1 MKHKIILAFWLFIA
15 AMATTL
21 KGHDAHYQD
30 TKPRIWETSSGSV
43 TGSFYLIKNQNVL
56 IEEPSGNIR
65 LLPIASLSTK
75 DKAFI
80 AQKQAWIDKI
90 NHMHGAT
97 ATKKQKPSS
106 QQSVASSS
114 ENKAPTNHSEVILIT
129 LALFALAII
138 IRFTPKLQ
146 PLRFAIPAL
155 ATVILLTASSFNY
168 RTLKV
173 MGSTT
178 RISFL
183 DSAFS
188 YYKPS
193 ISTRSDNTYYYVEST
208 GLPDHEMMLGITSW
222 QQQVPIPQCYVGT
235 NAWSIPIN
243 PTIAATP
250 VPVNQNHFL
259 RGAIALAING
269 IPIFNPYT
277 NTGVDAFL
285 DGQLDQFGGHCGR
298 ADDYHYHIAPAV
310 LYNKIPKTSPVAFAL
325 DGFAIYGDL
334 EPDGSA
340 QKSLDANH
348 GHYASDGVYHY
359 HSSTAAPYMIGN
371 MVGTVTE
378 DATMQIIP
386 QAAAKGVRPALTPL
400 KGATITH
407 CHPYPNENG
416 FKLTYTLNTE
426 KDTVDY
432 SWTPNGDYTYKFITA
447 SGATTNNYKGQA
459 LCKVT
464 VANKTINP
472 PKSAAFLDLQNHLHV
487 ILPNGKITFA
497 EVSIYNTRGQRMY
510 HQSGLNIQS
519 FDTQTNIDCNNYPSG
534 TYFLL
539 IQEKNDLPQTIKF
552 IIP

>member
-1 MKHKIILAFWLFIA
+1 MKHKIILALWLFIA
-15 AMATTL
+15 ATATTL
-21 KGHDAHYQD
+21 QGHDAHYQD
-30 TKPRIWETSSGSV
+30 TKPRIWETSSGTV
-43 TGSFYLIKNQNVL
+43 IGSFYLVKNDNVL

-65 LLPIASLSTK
+65 RLSIASLSPK
-75 DKAFI
+75 DKDFI
-80 AQKQAWIDKI
+80 AQKQAWIEKI
-90 NHMHGAT
+90 NQMHKISAKPNEGHSFNNAAT
-97 ATKKQKPSS
+97 TAAAKHPS
-106 QQSVASSS
+106 
-114 ENKAPTNHSEVILIT
+114 TNRPEAMIIT
-129 LALFALAII
+129 FVLLALAFL

-146 PLRFAIPAL
+146 PLRFAVPAL
-155 ATVILLTASSFNY
+155 ATVILLTASSF
-168 RTLKV
+168 TLRSMKW
-173 MGSTT
+173 MGLST

-193 ISTRSDNTYYYVEST
+193 ISTRSDNNYYYVESL
-208 GLPDHEMMLGITSW
+208 GLPDHEMMIGITAW

-235 NAWSIPIN
+235 NAWSIPMN

-259 RGAIALAING
+259 RGAIALAVNG

-285 DGQLDQFGGHCGR
+285 DGQLDQYGGHSGR
-298 ADDYHYHIAPAV
+298 ADDYHYHIAPSV
-310 LYNKIPKTSPVAFAL
+310 LYNKIPKTSPVAIAL
-325 DGFAIYGDL
+325 DGFAIYGNL

-348 GHYASDGVYHY
+348 GHYGSDGIYHY
-359 HSSTAAPYMIGN
+359 HSSAAAPYMIGN

-407 CHPYPNENG
+407 CHPYPNGNG
-416 FKLTYTLNTE
+416 FKLTYTLNAD

-432 SWTPNGDYTYKFITA
+432 SWTNNGDYTYKFITPA
-447 SGATTNNYKGQA
+447 GTTTNNYKGQA

-464 VANKTINP
+464 VGNKRLPTSGSWVYVDEQHQLNIFLQGDA
-472 PKSAAFLDLQNHLHV
+472 SSYTAA
-487 ILPNGKITFA
+487 T
-497 EVSIYNTRGQRMY
+497 IYNTRGQIMQNLTLTNSY
-510 HQSGLNIQS
+510 SNIA
-519 FDTQTNIDCNNYPSG
+519 CNQWPAG
-534 TYFLL
+534 TYFLV
-539 IQEKNDLPQTIKF
+539 IQRKNDRLQTIKF
-552 IIP
+552 VIP

>member
-1 MKHKIILAFWLFIA
+1 MKHKIILALWLFIA
-15 AMATTL
+15 ATATTL
-21 KGHDAHYQD
+21 QGHDAHYQD
-30 TKPRIWETSSGSV
+30 TKPRIWETSSGTV
-43 TGSFYLIKNQNVL
+43 IGSFYLVKNDNVL

-65 LLPIASLSTK
+65 RLSIASLSPK
-75 DKAFI
+75 DKDFI
-80 AQKQAWIDKI
+80 AQKQAWIEKI
-90 NHMHGAT
+90 NQLHKISAKPNEGQSFNSAAT
-97 ATKKQKPSS
+97 TAAAKHPSTNR
-106 QQSVASSS
+106 S
-114 ENKAPTNHSEVILIT
+114 EAMIIT
-129 LALFALAII
+129 FVLLALAFL

-146 PLRFAIPAL
+146 PLRFAVPAL
-155 ATVILLTASSFNY
+155 ATVILLTASSFTF
-168 RTLKV
+168 RSMKW
-173 MGSTT
+173 MGLST

-188 YYKPS
+188 FYKPS
-193 ISTRSDNTYYYVEST
+193 ISTRSDNNYYYVESL
-208 GLPDHEMMLGITSW
+208 GLPDHEMMIGITAW

-235 NAWSIPIN
+235 NAWSIPMN

-259 RGAIALAING
+259 RGAIALAVNG

-285 DGQLDQFGGHCGR
+285 DGQLDQYGGHSGR
-298 ADDYHYHIAPAV
+298 ADDYHYHIAPSV

-325 DGFAIYGDL
+325 DGFAIYGNL

-348 GHYASDGVYHY
+348 GHYGSDGIYHY
-359 HSSTAAPYMIGN
+359 HSSAAAPYMIGN

-407 CHPYPNENG
+407 CHPYPNGNG
-416 FKLTYTLNTE
+416 FKLTYTLNAD

-432 SWTPNGDYTYKFITA
+432 SWTNNGDYTYKFITPA
-447 SGATTNNYKGQA
+447 GTTTNNYKGQA

-464 VANKTINP
+464 VGNKRLPTSGSWVYVDEQHQLNIFLQGNA
-472 PKSAAFLDLQNHLHV
+472 SSYTAA
-487 ILPNGKITFA
+487 T
-497 EVSIYNTRGQRMY
+497 IYNTRGQIMQNLTLANSY
-510 HQSGLNIQS
+510 NNIA
-519 FDTQTNIDCNNYPSG
+519 CNQWPAG
-534 TYFLL
+534 TYFLV
-539 IQEKNDLPQTIKF
+539 IQRKNDRLQTIKF
-552 IIP
+552 VIP

>member
-1 MKHKIILAFWLFIA
+1 MKHKIILTFWLFIA
-15 AMATTL
+15 AMAAPL
-21 KGHDAHYQD
+21 QGHDAHYQD
-30 TKPRIWETSSGSV
+30 TKPRVWETTSGSV
-43 TGSFYLIKNQNVL
+43 TGSFYLVKNQNVL

-65 LLPIASLSTK
+65 LLPIASLSSK
-75 DKAFI
+75 DKVFI

-90 NHMHGAT
+90 NQMHKISAKHNEGHSINSAAT
-97 ATKKQKPSS
+97 TAAAKNPS
-106 QQSVASSS
+106 
-114 ENKAPTNHSEVILIT
+114 TNRPEVIFIT
-129 LALFALAII
+129 LTLFALAII

-155 ATVILLTASSFNY
+155 ATVILLTASSFTY

-173 MGSTT
+173 MGLTT

-193 ISTRSDNTYYYVEST
+193 ISTRSDNTYYYVESL
-208 GLPDHEMMLGITSW
+208 GLPDHEMMLGITAW
-222 QQQVPIPQCYVGT
+222 QQQVPIPQCYVGA

-259 RGAIALAING
+259 RGAIALAVNG

-285 DGQLDQFGGHCGR
+285 DGQLDQYGGHSGR
-298 ADDYHYHIAPAV
+298 ADDYHYHIAPTV

-348 GHYASDGVYHY
+348 GHYGTDGVYHY
-359 HSSTAAPYMIGN
+359 HSSAAAPYMIGN

-407 CHPYPNENG
+407 CHPYPTGNG
-416 FKLTYTLNTE
+416 FKLTYTLNAD

-432 SWTPNGDYTYKFITA
+432 SWTTNGDYTYKFITPA
-447 SGATTNNYKGQA
+447 GTTTNNYKGQA
-459 LCKVT
+459 PCKVT
-464 VANKTINP
+464 VANKSISKT
-472 PKSAAFLDLQNHLHV
+472 KSTAFLDVQNHLH
-487 ILPNGKITFA
+487 ILLPNAKITVT
-497 EVSIYNTRGQRMY
+497 EMSIYNTRGQQMH
-510 HQSGLNIQS
+510 HQSGLN
-519 FDTQTNIDCNNYPSG
+519 TQDLETQNSIDCNNYPSG

-539 IQEKNDLPQTIKF
+539 IQGKNDLPQTIKF
-552 IIP
+552 VIP

>member
-1 MKHKIILAFWLFIA
+1 MKHKIILALWLFIA
-15 AMATTL
+15 ATATTL
-21 KGHDAHYQD
+21 QGHDAHYQD
-30 TKPRIWETSSGSV
+30 TKPRIWETSSGTV
-43 TGSFYLIKNQNVL
+43 IGSFYLVKNDNVL

-65 LLPIASLSTK
+65 RLSIASLSPK
-75 DKAFI
+75 DKEFI
-80 AQKQAWIDKI
+80 AQKQAWIEKI
-90 NHMHGAT
+90 NQVHKISAKPNEGHSFNSAAT
-97 ATKKQKPSS
+97 TADAKHPSTNR
-106 QQSVASSS
+106 S
-114 ENKAPTNHSEVILIT
+114 EAMIIT
-129 LALFALAII
+129 FVLLALAFL

-146 PLRFAIPAL
+146 PLRFAVPAL
-155 ATVILLTASSFNY
+155 ATVILLTASSFTF
-168 RTLKV
+168 RSMKW
-173 MGSTT
+173 MGLST

-193 ISTRSDNTYYYVEST
+193 ISTRSDNNYYYVESL
-208 GLPDHEMMLGITSW
+208 GLPDHEMMIGITAW

-235 NAWSIPIN
+235 NAWSIPMN

-259 RGAIALAING
+259 RGAIALAVNG

-285 DGQLDQFGGHCGR
+285 DGQLDQYGGHSGR
-298 ADDYHYHIAPAV
+298 ADDYHYHIAPSV

-325 DGFAIYGDL
+325 DGFAIYGNL

-348 GHYASDGVYHY
+348 GHYGSDGIYHY
-359 HSSTAAPYMIGN
+359 HSSAAAPYMIGN

-407 CHPYPNENG
+407 CHPYPNGNG
-416 FKLTYTLNTE
+416 FKLTYTLNAD

-432 SWTPNGDYTYKFITA
+432 SWTNNGDYTYKFITPA
-447 SGATTNNYKGQA
+447 GTTTNNYKGQA

-464 VANKTINP
+464 VGNKRLPTSGSWVYVDEQHQLNIFLQGNA
-472 PKSAAFLDLQNHLHV
+472 SSYTAA
-487 ILPNGKITFA
+487 T
-497 EVSIYNTRGQRMY
+497 IYNTRGQIMQNLTLTNSY
-510 HQSGLNIQS
+510 NNIA
-519 FDTQTNIDCNNYPSG
+519 CNQWPAG
-534 TYFLL
+534 TYFLV
-539 IQEKNDLPQTIKF
+539 IQRKNDRLQTIKF
-552 IIP
+552 VIP

>member
-1 MKHKIILAFWLFIA
+1 MKHKIILALWLFIA
-15 AMATTL
+15 ATATTL
-21 KGHDAHYQD
+21 QGHDAHYQD
-30 TKPRIWETSSGSV
+30 TKPRIWETSSGTV
-43 TGSFYLIKNQNVL
+43 IGSFYLVKNDNVL

-65 LLPIASLSTK
+65 RLSIASLSPK
-75 DKAFI
+75 DKDFI
-80 AQKQAWIDKI
+80 AQKQAWIEKI
-90 NHMHGAT
+90 NQLHKISAKPNEGHSFNSAAAT
-97 ATKKQKPSS
+97 AAAKHPSTNR
-106 QQSVASSS
+106 S
-114 ENKAPTNHSEVILIT
+114 EAMIIT
-129 LALFALAII
+129 FVLLALAFL

-146 PLRFAIPAL
+146 PLRFAVPAL
-155 ATVILLTASSFNY
+155 ATVILLTASSFTF
-168 RTLKV
+168 RSMKW
-173 MGSTT
+173 MGLST

-193 ISTRSDNTYYYVEST
+193 ISTRSDNNYYYVESL
-208 GLPDHEMMLGITSW
+208 GLPDHEMMIGITAW

-235 NAWSIPIN
+235 NAWSIPMN

-259 RGAIALAING
+259 RGAIALAVNG

-285 DGQLDQFGGHCGR
+285 DGQLDQYGGHSGR
-298 ADDYHYHIAPAV
+298 ADDYHYHIAPSV

-325 DGFAIYGDL
+325 DGFAIYGNL

-348 GHYASDGVYHY
+348 GHYGSDGIYHY
-359 HSSTAAPYMIGN
+359 HSSAAAPYMIGN

-407 CHPYPNENG
+407 CHPYPNGNG
-416 FKLTYTLNTE
+416 FKLTYTLNAD

-432 SWTPNGDYTYKFITA
+432 SWTNNGDYTYKFITPA
-447 SGATTNNYKGQA
+447 GTTTNNYKGQA

-464 VANKTINP
+464 VGNKRLPTSGSWVYVDEQHQLNIFLQGDA
-472 PKSAAFLDLQNHLHV
+472 SSFTAA
-487 ILPNGKITFA
+487 T
-497 EVSIYNTRGQRMY
+497 IYNTRGQIMQNLTLTNSY
-510 HQSGLNIQS
+510 SNIA
-519 FDTQTNIDCNNYPSG
+519 CNQWPAG
-534 TYFLL
+534 TYFLV
-539 IQEKNDLPQTIKF
+539 IQRKNDRLQTIKF
-552 IIP
+552 VIP

>member
-1 MKHKIILAFWLFIA
+1 MKHKIILALWLFIA
-15 AMATTL
+15 ATATTL
-21 KGHDAHYQD
+21 QGHDAHYQD
-30 TKPRIWETSSGSV
+30 TKPRIWETSSGTV
-43 TGSFYLIKNQNVL
+43 IGSFYLVKNDNVL

-65 LLPIASLSTK
+65 RLSIASLSPK
-75 DKAFI
+75 DKDFI
-80 AQKQAWIDKI
+80 AQKQAWIEKI
-90 NHMHGAT
+90 NQMHKISA
-97 ATKKQKPSS
+97 KPSEGHS
-106 QQSVASSS
+106 FNSAATTAVAKNPS
-114 ENKAPTNHSEVILIT
+114 TNRPEAMIIT
-129 LALFALAII
+129 FVLLALAFL

-146 PLRFAIPAL
+146 PLRFAVPAL
-155 ATVILLTASSFNY
+155 ATVILLTASSFTF
-168 RTLKV
+168 RSMKW
-173 MGSTT
+173 MGLST

-193 ISTRSDNTYYYVEST
+193 ISTRSDNNYYYVESL
-208 GLPDHEMMLGITSW
+208 GLPDHEMMIGITAW

-235 NAWSIPIN
+235 NAWSIPMN

-259 RGAIALAING
+259 RGAIALAVNG

-285 DGQLDQFGGHCGR
+285 DGQLDQYGGHSGR
-298 ADDYHYHIAPAV
+298 ADDYHYHIAPSV
-310 LYNKIPKTSPVAFAL
+310 LYNKIPKTSPVAIAL
-325 DGFAIYGDL
+325 DGFAIYGNL

-348 GHYASDGVYHY
+348 GHYGSDGIYHY
-359 HSSTAAPYMIGN
+359 HSSAAAPYMIGN

-407 CHPYPNENG
+407 CHPYPNGNG
-416 FKLTYTLNTE
+416 FKLTYTLNAD

-432 SWTPNGDYTYKFITA
+432 SWTNNGDYTYKFITPA
-447 SGATTNNYKGQA
+447 GTTTNNYKGQA

-464 VANKTINP
+464 VGNKRLSTSGSWVYVDEQHQLNIFLQGDA
-472 PKSAAFLDLQNHLHV
+472 SSYTAA
-487 ILPNGKITFA
+487 T
-497 EVSIYNTRGQRMY
+497 IYNTRGQIMQNLTLTNSY
-510 HQSGLNIQS
+510 SNIA
-519 FDTQTNIDCNNYPSG
+519 CNQWPAG
-534 TYFLL
+534 TYFLV
-539 IQEKNDLPQTIKF
+539 IQRKNDRLQTIKF
-552 IIP
+552 VIP

>member
-1 MKHKIILAFWLFIA
+1 MKHKIILALWLFIA
-15 AMATTL
+15 ATATTL
-21 KGHDAHYQD
+21 QGHDAHYQD
-30 TKPRIWETSSGSV
+30 TKPRIWETSSGTV
-43 TGSFYLIKNQNVL
+43 IGSFYLVKNDNVL

-65 LLPIASLSTK
+65 RLSIASLSPK
-75 DKAFI
+75 DKDFI
-80 AQKQAWIDKI
+80 AQKQAWIENINQLHKI
-90 NHMHGAT
+90 SAKPNEGHSFNSAAAT
-97 ATKKQKPSS
+97 AAAKHPSTNR
-106 QQSVASSS
+106 S
-114 ENKAPTNHSEVILIT
+114 EAMIIT
-129 LALFALAII
+129 FVLLALAFL

-146 PLRFAIPAL
+146 PLRFAVPAL
-155 ATVILLTASSFNY
+155 ATVILLTASSFTF
-168 RTLKV
+168 RSMKW
-173 MGSTT
+173 MGLST

-193 ISTRSDNTYYYVEST
+193 ISTRSDNNYYYVESL
-208 GLPDHEMMLGITSW
+208 GLPDHEMMIGITAW

-235 NAWSIPIN
+235 NAWSIPMN

-259 RGAIALAING
+259 RGAIALAVNG

-285 DGQLDQFGGHCGR
+285 DGQLDQYGGHSGR
-298 ADDYHYHIAPAV
+298 ADDYHYHIAPSV
-310 LYNKIPKTSPVAFAL
+310 LYNKIPKTSPVAIAL
-325 DGFAIYGDL
+325 DGFAIYGNL

-348 GHYASDGVYHY
+348 GHYGSDGIYHY
-359 HSSTAAPYMIGN
+359 HSSAAAPYMIGN

-407 CHPYPNENG
+407 CHPYPNGNG
-416 FKLTYTLNTE
+416 FKLTYTLNAD

-432 SWTPNGDYTYKFITA
+432 SWTNNGDYTYKFITPA
-447 SGATTNNYKGQA
+447 GTTTNNYKGQA

-464 VANKTINP
+464 VGNKRLPTYGSWVYVDEQHQLNIFLPGNA
-472 PKSAAFLDLQNHLHV
+472 SSYTAA
-487 ILPNGKITFA
+487 T
-497 EVSIYNTRGQRMY
+497 IYNTRGQIMQNLTLTNSY
-510 HQSGLNIQS
+510 SNIA
-519 FDTQTNIDCNNYPSG
+519 CNQWPAG
-534 TYFLL
+534 TYFLV
-539 IQEKNDLPQTIKF
+539 IQRKNDRLQTIKF
-552 IIP
+552 VIP

>member
-1 MKHKIILAFWLFIA
+1 MKHKIILALWLFIA
-15 AMATTL
+15 ATATTL
-21 KGHDAHYQD
+21 QGHDAHYQD
-30 TKPRIWETSSGSV
+30 TKPRIWETSSGTV
-43 TGSFYLIKNQNVL
+43 IGSFYLVKNDNVL

-65 LLPIASLSTK
+65 RLSIASLSPK
-75 DKAFI
+75 DKDFI
-80 AQKQAWIDKI
+80 AQKQAWIEKI
-90 NHMHGAT
+90 NQLHKISAKPNEGHSFNSAAAT
-97 ATKKQKPSS
+97 AAAKHPSTNR
-106 QQSVASSS
+106 S
-114 ENKAPTNHSEVILIT
+114 EAMIIT
-129 LALFALAII
+129 FVLLALAFL

-146 PLRFAIPAL
+146 PLRFAVPAL
-155 ATVILLTASSFNY
+155 ATVILLTASSFTF
-168 RTLKV
+168 RSMKW
-173 MGSTT
+173 MGLST

-193 ISTRSDNTYYYVEST
+193 ISTRSDNNYYYVESL
-208 GLPDHEMMLGITSW
+208 GLPDHEMMIGITAW

-235 NAWSIPIN
+235 NAWSIPMN

-259 RGAIALAING
+259 RGAIALAVNG

-285 DGQLDQFGGHCGR
+285 DGQLDQYGGHSGR
-298 ADDYHYHIAPAV
+298 ADDYHYHIAPSV

-325 DGFAIYGDL
+325 DGFAIYGNL

-348 GHYASDGVYHY
+348 GHYGSDGIYHY
-359 HSSTAAPYMIGN
+359 HSSAAAPYMIGN

-407 CHPYPNENG
+407 CHPYPNGNG
-416 FKLTYTLNTE
+416 FKLTYTLNAD

-432 SWTPNGDYTYKFITA
+432 SWTNNGDYTYKFITPA
-447 SGATTNNYKGQA
+447 GTTTNNYKGQA

-464 VANKTINP
+464 VGNKRLPTYGSWVYVDEQHQLNIFLPGNA
-472 PKSAAFLDLQNHLHV
+472 SSYTAA
-487 ILPNGKITFA
+487 T
-497 EVSIYNTRGQRMY
+497 IYNTRGQIMQNLTLTNSY
-510 HQSGLNIQS
+510 SNIA
-519 FDTQTNIDCNNYPSG
+519 CNQWPAG
-534 TYFLL
+534 TYFLV
-539 IQEKNDLPQTIKF
+539 IQRKNDRLQTIKF
-552 IIP
+552 VIP

>member
-1 MKHKIILAFWLFIA
+1 MKHKIILALWLFIA
-15 AMATTL
+15 ATATTL
-21 KGHDAHYQD
+21 QGHDAHYQD
-30 TKPRIWETSSGSV
+30 TKPRIWETSSGTV
-43 TGSFYLIKNQNVL
+43 IGSFYLVKNDNVL

-65 LLPIASLSTK
+65 RLSIASLSPK
-75 DKAFI
+75 DKDFI
-80 AQKQAWIDKI
+80 AQKQAWIEKI
-90 NHMHGAT
+90 NQMHKISAKPSEGHSFNSAAAT
-97 ATKKQKPSS
+97 AAAKHPSTNR
-106 QQSVASSS
+106 S
-114 ENKAPTNHSEVILIT
+114 EAMIIT
-129 LALFALAII
+129 FVLLALAFL

-146 PLRFAIPAL
+146 PLRFAVPAL
-155 ATVILLTASSFNY
+155 ATVILLTASSFTF
-168 RTLKV
+168 RSMKW
-173 MGSTT
+173 MGLST

-193 ISTRSDNTYYYVEST
+193 ISTRSDNNYYYVESL
-208 GLPDHEMMLGITSW
+208 GLPDHEMMIGITAW

-235 NAWSIPIN
+235 NAWSIPMN

-259 RGAIALAING
+259 RGAIALAVNG

-285 DGQLDQFGGHCGR
+285 DGQLDQYGGHSGR
-298 ADDYHYHIAPAV
+298 ADDYHYHIAPSV

-325 DGFAIYGDL
+325 DGFAIYGNL

-348 GHYASDGVYHY
+348 GHYGSDGIYHY
-359 HSSTAAPYMIGN
+359 HSSAAAPYMIGN

-407 CHPYPNENG
+407 CHPYPNGNG
-416 FKLTYTLNTE
+416 FKLTYTLNAD

-432 SWTPNGDYTYKFITA
+432 SWTNNGDYTYKFITPA
-447 SGATTNNYKGQA
+447 GTTTNNYKGQA

-464 VANKTINP
+464 VGNKRLPTSGSWVYVDEQHQLNIFLPGNA
-472 PKSAAFLDLQNHLHV
+472 SSYTAA
-487 ILPNGKITFA
+487 T
-497 EVSIYNTRGQRMY
+497 IYNTRGQIMQNLTLTNLY
-510 HQSGLNIQS
+510 NNIA
-519 FDTQTNIDCNNYPSG
+519 CNQWPAG
-534 TYFLL
+534 TYFLV
-539 IQEKNDLPQTIKF
+539 IQRKNDRLQTIKF
-552 IIP
+552 VIP

>member
-1 MKHKIILAFWLFIA
+1 MKHKIILALWLFIA
-15 AMATTL
+15 ATATTL
-21 KGHDAHYQD
+21 QGHDAHYQD
-30 TKPRIWETSSGSV
+30 TKPRIWETSSGTV
-43 TGSFYLIKNQNVL
+43 IGSFYLVKNDNVL

-65 LLPIASLSTK
+65 RLSIASLSPK
-75 DKAFI
+75 DKDFI
-80 AQKQAWIDKI
+80 AQKQAWIEKI
-90 NHMHGAT
+90 NQMHKISAKPNEGHSFNSAAT
-97 ATKKQKPSS
+97 TADAKNPSTNR
-106 QQSVASSS
+106 S
-114 ENKAPTNHSEVILIT
+114 EAMIIT
-129 LALFALAII
+129 FVLLALAFL

-146 PLRFAIPAL
+146 PLRFAVPAL
-155 ATVILLTASSFNY
+155 ATVILLTASSFTF
-168 RTLKV
+168 RSMKW
-173 MGSTT
+173 MGLST

-193 ISTRSDNTYYYVEST
+193 ISTRSDNNYYYVESL
-208 GLPDHEMMLGITSW
+208 GLPDHEMMIGITAW

-235 NAWSIPIN
+235 NAWSIPMN

-259 RGAIALAING
+259 RGAIALAVNG

-285 DGQLDQFGGHCGR
+285 DGQLDQYGGHSGR
-298 ADDYHYHIAPAV
+298 ADDYHYHIAPSV

-325 DGFAIYGDL
+325 DGFAIYGNL

-348 GHYASDGVYHY
+348 GHYGSDGIYHY
-359 HSSTAAPYMIGN
+359 HSSAAAPYMIGN

-407 CHPYPNENG
+407 CHPYPNGNG
-416 FKLTYTLNTE
+416 FKLTYTLNAD

-432 SWTPNGDYTYKFITA
+432 SWTNNGDYTYKFITPA
-447 SGATTNNYKGQA
+447 GTTTNNYKGQA

-464 VANKTINP
+464 VGNKRLPTSGSWVYVDEQHQLNIFLQGNA
-472 PKSAAFLDLQNHLHV
+472 SSYTAA
-487 ILPNGKITFA
+487 T
-497 EVSIYNTRGQRMY
+497 IYNTRGQIMQNLTLTNLY
-510 HQSGLNIQS
+510 NNIA
-519 FDTQTNIDCNNYPSG
+519 CNQWPAG
-534 TYFLL
+534 TYFLV
-539 IQEKNDLPQTIKF
+539 IQRKNDRLQTIKF
-552 IIP
+552 VIP

>member
-1 MKHKIILAFWLFIA
+1 MKHKIILALWLFIA
-15 AMATTL
+15 ATATTL
-21 KGHDAHYQD
+21 QGHDAHYQD
-30 TKPRIWETSSGSV
+30 TKPRIWETSSGTV
-43 TGSFYLIKNQNVL
+43 IGSFYLVKNDNVL

-65 LLPIASLSTK
+65 RLSIASLSPK
-75 DKAFI
+75 DKDFI
-80 AQKQAWIDKI
+80 AQKQAWIEKI
-90 NHMHGAT
+90 NQMHKISAKPNEGHSFNSAAAT
-97 ATKKQKPSS
+97 AAAKHPS
-106 QQSVASSS
+106 
-114 ENKAPTNHSEVILIT
+114 TNRPEAIIIT
-129 LALFALAII
+129 FVLLALAFL

-146 PLRFAIPAL
+146 PLRFAVPAL
-155 ATVILLTASSFNY
+155 ATVILLTASSFTF
-168 RTLKV
+168 RSMKW
-173 MGSTT
+173 MGLST

-193 ISTRSDNTYYYVEST
+193 ISTRSDNNYYYVESL
-208 GLPDHEMMLGITSW
+208 GLPDHEMMIGITAW

-235 NAWSIPIN
+235 NAWSIPMN

-259 RGAIALAING
+259 RGAIALAVNG

-285 DGQLDQFGGHCGR
+285 DGQLDQYGGHSGR
-298 ADDYHYHIAPAV
+298 ADDDHYHIAPSV

-325 DGFAIYGDL
+325 DGFAIYGNL

-348 GHYASDGVYHY
+348 GHYGSDGIYQY
-359 HSSTAAPYMIGN
+359 HSSAAAPHMIGN

-407 CHPYPNENG
+407 CHPYPNGNG
-416 FKLTYTLNTE
+416 FKLTYTLNAD

-432 SWTPNGDYTYKFITA
+432 SWTNNGDYTYKFITPA
-447 SGATTNNYKGQA
+447 GTTTNNYKGQA

-464 VANKTINP
+464 VGNKRLPTSGSWVYVDEQHQLNIFLQGNA
-472 PKSAAFLDLQNHLHV
+472 SSYTAA
-487 ILPNGKITFA
+487 T
-497 EVSIYNTRGQRMY
+497 IYNTRGQIMQNLTLTNSY
-510 HQSGLNIQS
+510 SNIA
-519 FDTQTNIDCNNYPSG
+519 CNQWPAG
-534 TYFLL
+534 TYFLV
-539 IQEKNDLPQTIKF
+539 IQRKNDRLQTIKF
-552 IIP
+552 VIP

>member
-1 MKHKIILAFWLFIA
+1 MKHKIILALWLFIA
-15 AMATTL
+15 ATATTL
-21 KGHDAHYQD
+21 QGHDAHYQD
-30 TKPRIWETSSGSV
+30 TKPRIWETSSGTV
-43 TGSFYLIKNQNVL
+43 IGSFYLVKNDNVL

-65 LLPIASLSTK
+65 RLSIASLSPK
-75 DKAFI
+75 DKDFI
-80 AQKQAWIDKI
+80 AQKQAWIENINQLHKI
-90 NHMHGAT
+90 SAKPNEGHSFNSAAAT
-97 ATKKQKPSS
+97 AAAKHPSTNR
-106 QQSVASSS
+106 S
-114 ENKAPTNHSEVILIT
+114 EAMIIT
-129 LALFALAII
+129 FVLLALAFL

-146 PLRFAIPAL
+146 PLRFAVPAL
-155 ATVILLTASSFNY
+155 ATVILLTASSFTF
-168 RTLKV
+168 RSMKW
-173 MGSTT
+173 MGLST

-193 ISTRSDNTYYYVEST
+193 ISTRSDNNYYYVESL
-208 GLPDHEMMLGITSW
+208 GLPDHEMMIGITAW

-235 NAWSIPIN
+235 NAWSIPMN

-259 RGAIALAING
+259 RGAIALAVNG

-285 DGQLDQFGGHCGR
+285 DGQLDQYGGHSGR
-298 ADDYHYHIAPAV
+298 ADDYHYHIAPSV

-325 DGFAIYGDL
+325 DGFAIYGNL

-348 GHYASDGVYHY
+348 GHYGSDGIYHY
-359 HSSTAAPYMIGN
+359 HSSAAAPYMIGN

-407 CHPYPNENG
+407 CHPYPNGNG
-416 FKLTYTLNTE
+416 FKLTYTLNAD

-432 SWTPNGDYTYKFITA
+432 SWTNNGDYTYKFITPA
-447 SGATTNNYKGQA
+447 GTTTNNYKGQA

-464 VANKTINP
+464 VGNKRLPTSGSWVYVDEQHQLNIFLQGDA
-472 PKSAAFLDLQNHLHV
+472 SSFTAA
-487 ILPNGKITFA
+487 T
-497 EVSIYNTRGQRMY
+497 IYNTRGQIMQNLTLTNSY
-510 HQSGLNIQS
+510 SNIA
-519 FDTQTNIDCNNYPSG
+519 CNQWPAG
-534 TYFLL
+534 TYFLV
-539 IQEKNDLPQTIKF
+539 IQRKNDRLQTIKF
-552 IIP
+552 VIP

>member
-1 MKHKIILAFWLFIA
+1 MKHKIILALWLFIA
-15 AMATTL
+15 ATATTL
-21 KGHDAHYQD
+21 QGHDAHYQD
-30 TKPRIWETSSGSV
+30 TKPRIWETSSGTV
-43 TGSFYLIKNQNVL
+43 IGSFYLVKNDNVL

-65 LLPIASLSTK
+65 RLSIASLSPK
-75 DKAFI
+75 DKDFI
-80 AQKQAWIDKI
+80 AQKQAWIEKI
-90 NHMHGAT
+90 NQLHKISAKPNEGHSFNSAAAT
-97 ATKKQKPSS
+97 AAAKHPSTNR
-106 QQSVASSS
+106 S
-114 ENKAPTNHSEVILIT
+114 EAMIIT
-129 LALFALAII
+129 FVLLALAFL

-146 PLRFAIPAL
+146 PLRFAVPAL
-155 ATVILLTASSFNY
+155 ATVILLTASSFTF
-168 RTLKV
+168 RSMKW
-173 MGSTT
+173 MGLST

-193 ISTRSDNTYYYVEST
+193 ISTRSDNNYYYVESL
-208 GLPDHEMMLGITSW
+208 GLPDHEMMIGITAW

-235 NAWSIPIN
+235 NAWSIPMN

-259 RGAIALAING
+259 RGAIALAVNG

-285 DGQLDQFGGHCGR
+285 DGQLDQYGGHSGR
-298 ADDYHYHIAPAV
+298 ADDYHYHIAPSV

-325 DGFAIYGDL
+325 DGFAIYGNL

-348 GHYASDGVYHY
+348 GHYGSDGIYHY
-359 HSSTAAPYMIGN
+359 HSSAAAPYMIGN

-407 CHPYPNENG
+407 CHPYPNGNG
-416 FKLTYTLNTE
+416 FKLTYTLNAD

-432 SWTPNGDYTYKFITA
+432 IWTNNGDYTYKFITPA
-447 SGATTNNYKGQA
+447 GTTTNNYKGQA

-464 VANKTINP
+464 VGNKRLPTSGSWVYVDEQHQLNIFLQGDA
-472 PKSAAFLDLQNHLHV
+472 SSFTAA
-487 ILPNGKITFA
+487 T
-497 EVSIYNTRGQRMY
+497 IYNTRGQIMQNLTLTNSY
-510 HQSGLNIQS
+510 NNIA
-519 FDTQTNIDCNNYPSG
+519 CNQWPAG
-534 TYFLL
+534 TYFLV
-539 IQEKNDLPQTIKF
+539 IQRKNDRLQTIKF
-552 IIP
+552 VIP

>member
-1 MKHKIILAFWLFIA
+1 MKHKIILALWLFIA
-15 AMATTL
+15 STATTL
-21 KGHDAHYQD
+21 QGHDAHYQD
-30 TKPRIWETSSGSV
+30 TKPRIWETSSGTV
-43 TGSFYLIKNQNVL
+43 IGSFYLVKNDNVL

-65 LLPIASLSTK
+65 RLSIASLSPK
-75 DKAFI
+75 DKDFI
-80 AQKQAWIDKI
+80 AQKQAWIENINQLHKI
-90 NHMHGAT
+90 SAKPNEGHSFNSAAAT
-97 ATKKQKPSS
+97 AAAKHPSTNR
-106 QQSVASSS
+106 S
-114 ENKAPTNHSEVILIT
+114 EAMIIT
-129 LALFALAII
+129 FVLLALAFL

-146 PLRFAIPAL
+146 PLRFAVPAL
-155 ATVILLTASSFNY
+155 ATVILLTASSFTF
-168 RTLKV
+168 RSMKW
-173 MGSTT
+173 MGLST

-193 ISTRSDNTYYYVEST
+193 ISTRSDNNYYYVESL
-208 GLPDHEMMLGITSW
+208 GLPDHEMMIGITAW

-235 NAWSIPIN
+235 NAWSIPMN

-259 RGAIALAING
+259 RGAIALAVNG

-285 DGQLDQFGGHCGR
+285 DGQLDQYGGHSGR
-298 ADDYHYHIAPAV
+298 ADDYHYHIAPSV
-310 LYNKIPKTSPVAFAL
+310 LYNKIPKTSPVAIAL
-325 DGFAIYGDL
+325 DGFAIYGNL

-348 GHYASDGVYHY
+348 GHYGSDGIYHY
-359 HSSTAAPYMIGN
+359 HSSAAAPYMIGN

-407 CHPYPNENG
+407 CHPYPNGNG
-416 FKLTYTLNTE
+416 FKLTYTLNAD

-432 SWTPNGDYTYKFITA
+432 SWTNNGDYTYKFITPA
-447 SGATTNNYKGQA
+447 GTTTNNYKGQA

-464 VANKTINP
+464 VGNKRLPTYGSWVYVDEQHQLNI
-472 PKSAAFLDLQNHLHV
+472 FLPGNASSYTAV
-487 ILPNGKITFA
+487 T
-497 EVSIYNTRGQRMY
+497 IYNTRGQIMQNLTLTNSY
-510 HQSGLNIQS
+510 SNIA
-519 FDTQTNIDCNNYPSG
+519 CNQWPAG
-534 TYFLL
+534 TYFLV
-539 IQEKNDLPQTIKF
+539 IQRKNDRLQTIKF
-552 IIP
+552 VIP

>member
-1 MKHKIILAFWLFIA
+1 MKHKIILALWLFIA
-15 AMATTL
+15 ATATTL
-21 KGHDAHYQD
+21 QGHDAHYQD
-30 TKPRIWETSSGSV
+30 TKPRIWETSSGTV
-43 TGSFYLIKNQNVL
+43 IGSFYLVKNDNVL

-65 LLPIASLSTK
+65 RLSIASLSPK
-75 DKAFI
+75 DKDFI
-80 AQKQAWIDKI
+80 AQKQAWIEKI
-90 NHMHGAT
+90 NQLHKISAKPNEGHSFNSAAT
-97 ATKKQKPSS
+97 TTVAKNPS
-106 QQSVASSS
+106 
-114 ENKAPTNHSEVILIT
+114 TNRPEAMIIT
-129 LALFALAII
+129 FVLLALAFL

-146 PLRFAIPAL
+146 PLRFAVPAL
-155 ATVILLTASSFNY
+155 ATVILLTASSFTF
-168 RTLKV
+168 RSMKW
-173 MGSTT
+173 MGLST

-193 ISTRSDNTYYYVEST
+193 ISTRSDNNYYYVESL
-208 GLPDHEMMLGITSW
+208 GLPDHEMMIGITAW

-235 NAWSIPIN
+235 NAWSIPMN

-259 RGAIALAING
+259 RGAIALAVNG

-285 DGQLDQFGGHCGR
+285 DGQLDQYGGHSGR
-298 ADDYHYHIAPAV
+298 ADDYHYHIAPSV
-310 LYNKIPKTSPVAFAL
+310 LYNKIPKTSPVAIAL
-325 DGFAIYGDL
+325 DGFAIYGNL

-348 GHYASDGVYHY
+348 GHYGSDGIYHY
-359 HSSTAAPYMIGN
+359 HSSAAAPYMIGN

-407 CHPYPNENG
+407 CHPYPNGNG
-416 FKLTYTLNTE
+416 FKLTYTLNAD

-432 SWTPNGDYTYKFITA
+432 IWTNNGDYTYKFITPA
-447 SGATTNNYKGQA
+447 GTTTNNYKGQA

-464 VANKTINP
+464 VGNKRLPTSGSWVYVDEQHQLNIFLQGNA
-472 PKSAAFLDLQNHLHV
+472 SSYTAA
-487 ILPNGKITFA
+487 T
-497 EVSIYNTRGQRMY
+497 IYNTRGQIMQNLTLTNSY
-510 HQSGLNIQS
+510 NNIA
-519 FDTQTNIDCNNYPSG
+519 CNQWPAG
-534 TYFLL
+534 TYFLV
-539 IQEKNDLPQTIKF
+539 IQRKNDRLQTIKF
-552 IIP
+552 VIP

>member
-30 TKPRIWETSSGSV
+30 TKPRIWETSSGTV
-43 TGSFYLIKNQNVL
+43 IGSYYLVRNDNIL

-65 LLPIASLSTK
+65 RLSIASLSPK
-75 DKAFI
+75 DKEFI
-80 AQKQAWIDKI
+80 AQKQAWIEKI
-90 NHMHGAT
+90 NQLHKISAKPNEGHSFNSAAT
-97 ATKKQKPSS
+97 TAAAKNPS
-106 QQSVASSS
+106 
-114 ENKAPTNHSEVILIT
+114 TNRPEAMIIT
-129 LALFALAII
+129 FVLLALAFL
-138 IRFTPKLQ
+138 IRYTPKLQ
-146 PLRFAIPAL
+146 PLRFAVPAL
-155 ATVILLTASSFNY
+155 ATVILLTASSFTF
-168 RTLKV
+168 RSMKW
-173 MGSTT
+173 MGLST
-178 RISFL
+178 RFSFL

-193 ISTRSDNTYYYVEST
+193 ISTRSDNNYYYVESL
-208 GLPDHEMMLGITSW
+208 GLPDHEMMIGITAW
-222 QQQVPIPQCYVGT
+222 QQQVPIPQCYVGA
-235 NAWSIPIN
+235 NAWPIPMN

-539 IQEKNDLPQTIKF
+539 IQGKNDLPQTIKF

>member
-1 MKHKIILAFWLFIA
+1 MKHKIILALWLFIA
-15 AMATTL
+15 ATATTL
-21 KGHDAHYQD
+21 QGHDAHYQD
-30 TKPRIWETSSGSV
+30 TKPRIWETSSGTV
-43 TGSFYLIKNQNVL
+43 IGSFYLVKNDNVL

-65 LLPIASLSTK
+65 RLSIASLSPK
-75 DKAFI
+75 DKDFI
-80 AQKQAWIDKI
+80 AQKQAWIEKI
-90 NHMHGAT
+90 NQLHKISAKPNEGHSFNSAAAT
-97 ATKKQKPSS
+97 AAAKHPSTNR
-106 QQSVASSS
+106 S
-114 ENKAPTNHSEVILIT
+114 EAMIIT
-129 LALFALAII
+129 FVLLALAFL

-146 PLRFAIPAL
+146 PLRFAVPAL
-155 ATVILLTASSFNY
+155 ATVILLTASSFTF
-168 RTLKV
+168 RSMKW
-173 MGSTT
+173 MGLST

-193 ISTRSDNTYYYVEST
+193 ISTRSDNNYYYVESL
-208 GLPDHEMMLGITSW
+208 GLPDHEMMIGITAW

-235 NAWSIPIN
+235 NAWSIPMN

-259 RGAIALAING
+259 RGAIALAVNG

-285 DGQLDQFGGHCGR
+285 DGQLDQYGGHSGR
-298 ADDYHYHIAPAV
+298 ADDYHYHIAPSV

-325 DGFAIYGDL
+325 DGFAIYGNL

-348 GHYASDGVYHY
+348 GHYGSDGIYHY
-359 HSSTAAPYMIGN
+359 HSSAAAPYMIGN

-407 CHPYPNENG
+407 CHPYPNGNG
-416 FKLTYTLNTE
+416 FKLTYTLNAD

-432 SWTPNGDYTYKFITA
+432 SWTNNGDYTYKFITPA
-447 SGATTNNYKGQA
+447 GTTTNNYKGQA

-464 VANKTINP
+464 VGNKRLPTSGSWVYVDEQHQLNIFLPGNA
-472 PKSAAFLDLQNHLHV
+472 SSYTAA
-487 ILPNGKITFA
+487 T
-497 EVSIYNTRGQRMY
+497 IYNTRGQIMQNLTLTNSY
-510 HQSGLNIQS
+510 SNIA
-519 FDTQTNIDCNNYPSG
+519 CNQWPAG
-534 TYFLL
+534 TYFLV
-539 IQEKNDLPQTIKF
+539 IQRKNDRLQTIKF
-552 IIP
+552 VIP

>member
-1 MKHKIILAFWLFIA
+1 MKHKIILALWLFIA
-15 AMATTL
+15 ATATTL
-21 KGHDAHYQD
+21 QGHDAHYQD
-30 TKPRIWETSSGSV
+30 TKPRIWETSSGTV
-43 TGSFYLIKNQNVL
+43 IGSFYLVKNDNVL

-65 LLPIASLSTK
+65 RLSIASLSPK
-75 DKAFI
+75 DKEFI
-80 AQKQAWIDKI
+80 AQKQAWIEKI
-90 NHMHGAT
+90 NQLHRISAKPNEGHSFNTAAT
-97 ATKKQKPSS
+97 TADAKNPS
-106 QQSVASSS
+106 
-114 ENKAPTNHSEVILIT
+114 TNRPEAMIIT
-129 LALFALAII
+129 FVLLALAFL

-146 PLRFAIPAL
+146 PLRFAVPAL
-155 ATVILLTASSFNY
+155 ATVILLTASSFTF
-168 RTLKV
+168 RSMKW
-173 MGSTT
+173 MGLST

-193 ISTRSDNTYYYVEST
+193 ISTRSDNNYYYVESL
-208 GLPDHEMMLGITSW
+208 GLPDHEMMIGITAW

-235 NAWSIPIN
+235 NAWSIPMN

-259 RGAIALAING
+259 RGAIALAVNG

-285 DGQLDQFGGHCGR
+285 DGQLDQYGGHSGR
-298 ADDYHYHIAPAV
+298 ADDYHYHIAPSV

-325 DGFAIYGDL
+325 DGFAIYGNL

-348 GHYASDGVYHY
+348 GHYGSDGIYHY
-359 HSSTAAPYMIGN
+359 HSSAAAPYMIGN

-407 CHPYPNENG
+407 CHPYPNGNG
-416 FKLTYTLNTE
+416 FKLTYTLNAD

-432 SWTPNGDYTYKFITA
+432 SWTNNGDYTYKFITPA
-447 SGATTNNYKGQA
+447 GTTTNNYKGQA

-464 VANKTINP
+464 VGNKRLPTSGSWVYVDEQHQLNIFLP
-472 PKSAAFLDLQNHLHV
+472 GDASIGTAA
-487 ILPNGKITFA
+487 T
-497 EVSIYNTRGQRMY
+497 IYNTRGQIMQNLTLTNLY
-510 HQSGLNIQS
+510 NNIA
-519 FDTQTNIDCNNYPSG
+519 CNQWPAG
-534 TYFLL
+534 TYFLV
-539 IQEKNDLPQTIKF
+539 IQRKNDRLQTIKF
-552 IIP
+552 VIP

>member
-1 MKHKIILAFWLFIA
+1 MKHKIILALWLFIA
-15 AMATTL
+15 ATATTL
-21 KGHDAHYQD
+21 QGHDAHYQD
-30 TKPRIWETSSGSV
+30 TKPRIWETSSGTV
-43 TGSFYLIKNQNVL
+43 IGSFYLVKNDNVH

-65 LLPIASLSTK
+65 RLSIASLSPK
-75 DKAFI
+75 DKEFI
-80 AQKQAWIDKI
+80 AQKQAWIEKI
-90 NHMHGAT
+90 NQLHKISAKPNEGQSFNSAAT
-97 ATKKQKPSS
+97 TAAAKHPS
-106 QQSVASSS
+106 
-114 ENKAPTNHSEVILIT
+114 TNRPEVIFIT
-129 LALFALAII
+129 LALLAVAII

-155 ATVILLTASSFNY
+155 ATVILLTASSFTF
-168 RTLKV
+168 RSMKW
-173 MGSTT
+173 MGLST

-193 ISTRSDNTYYYVEST
+193 ISTRSDNNYYYVESL
-208 GLPDHEMMLGITSW
+208 GLPDHEMMIGITAW

-235 NAWSIPIN
+235 NAWSIPMN

-259 RGAIALAING
+259 RGAIALAVNG

-285 DGQLDQFGGHCGR
+285 DGQLDQYGGHSGR
-298 ADDYHYHIAPAV
+298 ADDYHYHIAPSV

-325 DGFAIYGDL
+325 DGFAIYGNL

-348 GHYASDGVYHY
+348 GHYGSDGIYHY
-359 HSSTAAPYMIGN
+359 HSSAAAPYMIGN

-407 CHPYPNENG
+407 CHPYPNGNG
-416 FKLTYTLNTE
+416 FKLTYTLNAD

-432 SWTPNGDYTYKFITA
+432 SWTNNGDYTYKFITPA
-447 SGATTNNYKGQA
+447 GTTTNNYKGQA

-464 VANKTINP
+464 VGNKSLPTSGSWVYVDEQHQLNIFLP
-472 PKSAAFLDLQNHLHV
+472 GDASIVTAA
-487 ILPNGKITFA
+487 T
-497 EVSIYNTRGQRMY
+497 IYNTRGQIMQNLTLANSY
-510 HQSGLNIQS
+510 NNIA
-519 FDTQTNIDCNNYPSG
+519 CNQWPAG
-534 TYFLL
+534 TYFLV
-539 IQEKNDLPQTIKF
+539 IQRKNDRLQTIKF
-552 IIP
+552 VIP

>member
-1 MKHKIILAFWLFIA
+1 MKHKIILALWLFIA
-15 AMATTL
+15 ATATTL
-21 KGHDAHYQD
+21 QGHDAHYQD
-30 TKPRIWETSSGSV
+30 TKPRIWETSSGTV
-43 TGSFYLIKNQNVL
+43 IGSFYLVKNDNVL

-65 LLPIASLSTK
+65 RLSIASLSPK
-75 DKAFI
+75 DKDFI
-80 AQKQAWIDKI
+80 AQKQAWIEKI
-90 NHMHGAT
+90 NQLHKISAKPNEGHSFNSAAAT
-97 ATKKQKPSS
+97 AAAKNPSTNR
-106 QQSVASSS
+106 S
-114 ENKAPTNHSEVILIT
+114 EAMIIT
-129 LALFALAII
+129 FVLLALAFL

-146 PLRFAIPAL
+146 PLRFAVPAL
-155 ATVILLTASSFNY
+155 ATVILLTASSF
-168 RTLKV
+168 TLRSMKW
-173 MGSTT
+173 MGLST

-193 ISTRSDNTYYYVEST
+193 ISTRSDNNYYYVESL
-208 GLPDHEMMLGITSW
+208 GLPDHEMMIGITAW

-235 NAWSIPIN
+235 NAWSIPMN

-259 RGAIALAING
+259 RGAIALAVNG

-285 DGQLDQFGGHCGR
+285 DGQLDQYGGHSGR
-298 ADDYHYHIAPAV
+298 ADDYHYHIAPSV

-325 DGFAIYGDL
+325 DGFAIYGNL

-348 GHYASDGVYHY
+348 GHYGSDGIYHY
-359 HSSTAAPYMIGN
+359 HSSAAAPYMIGN

-407 CHPYPNENG
+407 CHPYPNGNG
-416 FKLTYTLNTE
+416 FKLTYTLNAD

-432 SWTPNGDYTYKFITA
+432 SWTNNGDYTYKFITPA
-447 SGATTNNYKGQA
+447 GTTTNNYKGQA

-464 VANKTINP
+464 VGNKRLPTSGSWVYVDEQHQLNIFLQGNA
-472 PKSAAFLDLQNHLHV
+472 SSYTAA
-487 ILPNGKITFA
+487 T
-497 EVSIYNTRGQRMY
+497 IYNTRGQIMQNLTLTNSY
-510 HQSGLNIQS
+510 SNIA
-519 FDTQTNIDCNNYPSG
+519 CNQWPAG
-534 TYFLL
+534 TYFLV
-539 IQEKNDLPQTIKF
+539 IQRKNDRLQTIKF
-552 IIP
+552 VIP

>member
-1 MKHKIILAFWLFIA
+1 MKHKIILALWLFIA
-15 AMATTL
+15 ATATTL
-21 KGHDAHYQD
+21 QGHDAHYQD
-30 TKPRIWETSSGSV
+30 TKPRIWETSSGTV
-43 TGSFYLIKNQNVL
+43 IGSFYLVKNDNVL

-65 LLPIASLSTK
+65 RLSIASLSPK
-75 DKAFI
+75 DKDFI
-80 AQKQAWIDKI
+80 AQKQAWIENINQLHKI
-90 NHMHGAT
+90 SAKPNEGHSFNSAAAT
-97 ATKKQKPSS
+97 AAAKHPSTNR
-106 QQSVASSS
+106 S
-114 ENKAPTNHSEVILIT
+114 EAMIIT
-129 LALFALAII
+129 FVLLALAFL

-146 PLRFAIPAL
+146 PLRFAVPAL
-155 ATVILLTASSFNY
+155 ATVILLTASSFTF
-168 RTLKV
+168 RSMKW
-173 MGSTT
+173 MGLST

-193 ISTRSDNTYYYVEST
+193 ISTRSDNNYYYVESL
-208 GLPDHEMMLGITSW
+208 GLPDHEMMIGITAW

-235 NAWSIPIN
+235 NAWSIPMN

-259 RGAIALAING
+259 RGAIALAVNG

-285 DGQLDQFGGHCGR
+285 DGQLDQYGGHSGR
-298 ADDYHYHIAPAV
+298 ADDYHYHIAPSV

-325 DGFAIYGDL
+325 DGFAIYGNL

-348 GHYASDGVYHY
+348 GHYGSDGIYHY
-359 HSSTAAPYMIGN
+359 HSSAAAPYMIGN

-407 CHPYPNENG
+407 CHPYPNGNG
-416 FKLTYTLNTE
+416 FKLTYTLNAD

-432 SWTPNGDYTYKFITA
+432 SWTNNGDYTYKFITPA
-447 SGATTNNYKGQA
+447 GTTTNNYKGQA

-464 VANKTINP
+464 VGNKRLPTSGSWVYVDEQHQLNIFLP
-472 PKSAAFLDLQNHLHV
+472 GDASIGTAA
-487 ILPNGKITFA
+487 T
-497 EVSIYNTRGQRMY
+497 IYNTRGQIMQNLTLANSY
-510 HQSGLNIQS
+510 NNIA
-519 FDTQTNIDCNNYPSG
+519 CNQWPAG
-534 TYFLL
+534 TYFLV
-539 IQEKNDLPQTIKF
+539 IQRKNDRLQTIKF
-552 IIP
+552 VIP